1 MIPQTA
7 VTQRHVPSTFGICL
21 LPAVALST
29 WESPS
34 HCCFSS
40 TSGLIL
46 PPHANVNDTKGH
58 DLVVFRNKGGQFNCT
73 VQTLEVTVLN
83 SRRGM
88 PSSVPLPEYLI
99 WCERRR
105 YARVH
110 QQNAGSHLWG
120 RHMRLT
126 RWFSLYYISSKTLS
140 HQSKCII

>member
-7 VTQRHVPSTFGICL
+7 VTQRHVPTTFGIGL

-29 WESPS
+29 WEFPS

-46 PPHANVNDTKGH
+46 PPHANVNDTKRH
-58 DLVVFRNKGGQFNCT
+58 DLVVFRNKKSGQFNYT
-73 VQTLEVTVLN
+73 LQTLEVTVLN
-83 SRRGM
+83 SRRGV
-88 PSSVPLPEYLI
+88 PSSVPLPGYSI
-99 WCERRR
+99 WCGRRR

-120 RHMRLT
+120 RHMCLAC
-126 RWFSLYYISSKTLS
+126 WFSLYYIPPKRYTLVFSK
-140 HQSKCII
+140 